1 MKNIS
6 KIYGNK
12 VILKNINLKINKGE
26 FITVIGSSGCGK
38 TTFLKLI
45 NGLIEPDD
53 GKVYVEGNDISK
65 VDKIALRRKIG
76 YVIQEIGLFPHMTV
90 RKNISY
96 VPNLIKKENI
106 SVIHCNTPIGG
117 ALGRLCGKKTK
128 HIKIFYT
135 AHGFHFYKGAPLVNN
150 CIYKPMEK
158 YLAHYSDVII
168 TMNEE
173 DYHVAKTMKLR
184 KSGHVYKVN
193 GVGINTT
200 DYQNININKEDYR
213 NWLSLENDDFVCIAM
228 GDLIKRKNYEMALRG
243 IALCKNPKI
252 HYLICGNGPEKNNLQ
267 DLAKNLGIREQ
278 VHFLGYRT
286 DIKELLAI
294 SDCFLFTSLQ
304 EGLPRSLMEA
314 MASGLPCIISD
325 IRGNRD
331 LIINNVNGYLIKS
344 IEDCTQKLEAIISDK
359 QLAKKMQVK
368 NLEVIK
374 KYDFL
379 KVRDQINEIY
389 KTELLGNE

>member
-1 MKNIS
+1 MKKLLFISNICKNITNFHTAS
-6 KIYGNK
+6 
-12 VILKNINLKINKGE
+12 L
-26 FITVIGSSGCGK
+26 
-38 TTFLKLI
+38 
-45 NGLIEPDD
+45 DAA
-53 GKVYVEGNDISK
+53 
-65 VDKIALRRKIG
+65 IALG
-76 YVIQEIGLFPHMTV
+76 YEFHFAANFNNLPKETMDKYPNIHFHHIDLVRFPF
-90 RKNISY
+90 NIRNVKAY
-96 VPNLIKKENI
+96 EQLNNLIKKENI

-304 EGLPRSLMEA
+304 EWLPRSLMEA

>member
-1 MKNIS
+1 MKKLLFISNICKNITNFHTAS
-6 KIYGNK
+6 
-12 VILKNINLKINKGE
+12 L
-26 FITVIGSSGCGK
+26 
-38 TTFLKLI
+38 
-45 NGLIEPDD
+45 DAA
-53 GKVYVEGNDISK
+53 
-65 VDKIALRRKIG
+65 IALG
-76 YVIQEIGLFPHMTV
+76 YEFHFAANFNNLPKETMDKYPNIHFHHIDLVRFPF
-90 RKNISY
+90 NIRNVKAY
-96 VPNLIKKENI
+96 EQLNNLIKKENI

-331 LIINNVNGYLIKS
+331 LIINNVHGYLIKS

>member
-1 MKNIS
+1 
-6 KIYGNK
+6 
-12 VILKNINLKINKGE
+12 
-26 FITVIGSSGCGK
+26 
-38 TTFLKLI
+38 
-45 NGLIEPDD
+45 
-53 GKVYVEGNDISK
+53 
-65 VDKIALRRKIG
+65 
-76 YVIQEIGLFPHMTV
+76 
-90 RKNISY
+90 
-96 VPNLIKKENI
+96 
-106 SVIHCNTPIGG
+106 
-117 ALGRLCGKKTK
+117 
-128 HIKIFYT
+128 
-135 AHGFHFYKGAPLVNN
+135 
-150 CIYKPMEK
+150 
-158 YLAHYSDVII
+158 
-168 TMNEE
+168 
-173 DYHVAKTMKLR
+173 MKLR